1 MLMQRI
7 AGSECL
13 TSTRF
18 AGMNCEAAPFAFLRA
33 AETFGVRGALVTI
46 YAINGGAPKP
56 VGTQL
61 GVLEDGRYIGYVSG
75 GCVEPGIASE
85 VAAVIARGRNEI
97 LTFGRGSRFIDIRFP
112 CGGGIDVQI
121 QVDPDPTLLSEAL
134 FQIEGRRPF
143 SLLFDKASGALRLAD
158 GLGPATG
165 HEEGQFRRRYLPR
178 TRVLLVGRGADLE
191 VTARAARAAELDV
204 ALATPSEETAAA
216 LADLGAPIKLLR
228 TPGEAWDLPL
238 DPWTATVLLFHEHEW
253 EDGILAAALAGEGFY
268 VGALGSQRTHGQRRE
283 RLLARGVPAAA
294 IDRIR
299 GPIGLIDRA
308 REPGVLALS
317 ILAEIAEARIA
328 ADATLG

>member
-1 MLMQRI
+1 MERT

-13 TSTRF
+13 TSARF
-18 AGMNCEAAPFAFLRA
+18 AGMNREAAPFAFLLA
-33 AETFGVRGALVTI
+33 GDTFGVRGALVTI

-61 GVLEDGRYIGYVSG
+61 GVLADGRFIGYVSG
-75 GCVEPGIASE
+75 GCVEPAIAAE

-112 CGGGIDVQI
+112 CGGGIDVHI
-121 QVDPDPTLLSEAL
+121 QVDPDPKVLSEAL
-134 FQIEGRRPF
+134 FRLEGRRPF
-143 SLLFDKASGALRLAD
+143 SLLFDKAGGALTLAD

-165 HEEGQFRRRYLPR
+165 HADNLFRRRYLPR

-191 VTARAARAAELDV
+191 VTARAARAAEFDV
-204 ALATPSEETAAA
+204 ALATPSEETAAS
-216 LADLGAPIKLLR
+216 LADLGVPVTLLR
-228 TPGEAWDLPL
+228 TPSEQWDLPI

-253 EDGILAAALAGEGFY
+253 EDGILADALTRDGFY

-283 RLLARGVPAAA
+283 RLRARGVPEAA

-299 GPIGLIDRA
+299 GPIGLISRV
-308 REPGVLALS
+308 REPGILALS

-328 ADATLG
+328 ADAARG

>member
-1 MLMQRI
+1 MLMQRTS
-7 AGSECL
+7 GSECL
-13 TSTRF
+13 TSARF
-18 AGMNCEAAPFAFLRA
+18 AGMNREAAPFAFLRA

-121 QVDPDPTLLSEAL
+121 QVDPDPKLLGEAL
-134 FQIEGRRPF
+134 FRIEGRRPF
-143 SLLFDKASGALRLAD
+143 SLVFDKGSGGLSLVD
-158 GLGPATG
+158 GMGPATG
-165 HEEGQFRRRYLPR
+165 HAEGVFRRRYLPR

-191 VTARAARAAELDV
+191 VTARVARAAELDI
-204 ALATPSEETAAA
+204 ALATPSEETAAG
-216 LADLGAPIKLLR
+216 LADLGVPIKLLR
-228 TPGEAWDLPL
+228 TPSEPWDMPV

-253 EDGILAAALAGEGFY
+253 EDAILANALGRSGFY
-268 VGALGSQRTHGQRRE
+268 VGALGSRRTHGQRRD
-283 RLLARGVPAAA
+283 RLAARGVAAGW
-294 IDRIR
+294 IGRIR
-299 GPIGLIDRA
+299 GPIGLIERA

-317 ILAEIAEARIA
+317 ILAEIAEARMA
-328 ADATLG
+328 ADASLG

>member
-1 MLMQRI
+1 MQRT

-13 TSTRF
+13 TSARF
-18 AGMNCEAAPFAFLRA
+18 AGMNREAAPFAFLRA

-61 GVLEDGRYIGYVSG
+61 GVLEDGRFIGYVSG
-75 GCVEPGIASE
+75 GCVEPAIAAE

-112 CGGGIDVQI
+112 CGGGIDVHI
-121 QVDPDPTLLSEAL
+121 QVDPDPRLLSEAL
-134 FQIEGRRPF
+134 FRLEGRRPF
-143 SLLFDKASGALRLAD
+143 SLLFDKERETLSLVD

-165 HEEGQFRRRYLPR
+165 HEDGVFRRRYLPR

-191 VTARAARAAELDV
+191 VTARAARAAEFEI

-216 LADLGAPIKLLR
+216 LADMHAPIKLLR
-228 TPGEAWDLPL
+228 TPSEAWDMPL

-253 EDGILAAALAGEGFY
+253 EDHILAAALARDGFY

-283 RLLARGVPAAA
+283 RLLSRGVPQDA

-299 GPIGLIDRA
+299 GPIGLINRA
-308 REPGVLALS
+308 REPGTLALS

-328 ADATLG
+328 VDAAQG